1 MATRKENTF
10 PIRGLDLTTPG
21 HQLPSGACRL
31 LWDLVPTGRGEGA
44 VWEVP
49 KVATDTGVE
58 NLLSIGRHTEDRLI
72 GVRADEVVVIDPN
85 SGYAE
90 TQVWSFSSRDSTR
103 RATFAEVQDST
114 LVSIVS
120 GSAPRTPDVTLEVIG
135 TDATRAEWPA
145 LPLVSVTDEALD
157 TGIDDESAFFRGFYG
172 FRVAWELADGTMGPA
187 TPMLWAFS
195 EKFQWQARFEVQRYD
210 TPLPAIWD
218 DRIEHLVLICHPPTY
233 KTEDGAPS
241 RITTRPEHNPGYI
254 VQRQK
259 QYDVGATFSFS
270 ASGEDI
276 RANPTYDG
284 IGLAAH
290 EIRAG
295 TAGSYNQRALLGD
308 VEYDLARPDIK
319 KQLQWDSSEHSGGD
333 DYHVLLRVTI
343 QTQDGDVERLS
354 EPVPYDASS
363 IQSVSLRWGH
373 LTYPD
378 SRAKSYE
385 FFVSSNYNGDIGA
398 ADWEIP
404 SMIGASREFEGL
416 GGSGL
421 AYDGIGADTWDFTN
435 RDGATFELFFQRLF
449 KQSVKA
455 GRFFNGFVGA
465 DYRLHGDA
473 IDPDAGN
480 VATQELTESEIV
492 RFGDI
497 FPPGGAD
504 VEEFSFDI
512 EMEAFVESEA
522 TSASFAEAEVEV
534 EIREKDGTVLDSY
547 SKTINQGGP
556 GTTSA
561 TPTGITFDRSTVG
574 SWSKGDAY
582 DLKFRLRVDLKAQDS
597 SPGNG
602 VAAQSD
608 AYVRIYNGD
617 LSVEK
622 ATNNTTYSPSRSA
635 TQDVNTSRIIWSETN
650 RPIDYPAENLVYAG
664 ERDRVMALAPTGQE
678 VSASQYGE
686 YPLVVF
692 GDSSVRLL
700 RIGQEPFVQG
710 VDVLT
715 VNQGIVGRRAATTVD
730 GRVVAALDGGVYA
743 FSSQLEQPSLSRP
756 LNDVGEEFLQSLGPD
771 VAVGHYKNVER
782 GRNDV
787 WVAAGGR
794 VWNYSIDQGAWSAL
808 RRQRQDFALRPG
820 EEYAARPDGALVR
833 EVAAEGEGQINIQ
846 TAVLQTGPLGM
857 LKRMRQVQVRQP
869 TPLEEVELSLVATDP
884 QREYIKLESATLQ
897 AGQLNGGV
905 VPDAG
910 LGTGF
915 VLDIRGRALTGQSI
929 ESIFVEWDV
938 RNRTIR
944 DHQAHEYPAYLDA
957 PTTTLAQADSD
968 TTLLAKLAESEETTT
983 LVLISTN
990 DL

>member
-1 MATRKENTF
+1 MSDAETI
-10 PIRGLDLTTPG
+10 PIRGLDVATGAHRAAPG
-21 HQLPSGACRL
+21 TCRL
-31 LWDLVPTGRGEGA
+31 LENLVATGPPTA
-44 VWEVP
+44 PPTWEVP
-49 KVATDTGVE
+49 RQPKFLNAGAD
-58 NLLSIGRHTEDRLI
+58 LLSIGRHSDDRLV
-72 GVRADEVVVIDPN
+72 GVRAGEVVVIDPN
-85 SGYAE
+85 DAHSE
-90 TQVWSFSSRDSTR
+90 TQVWSFSSSDATR

-135 TDATRAEWPA
+135 TDATTTEWPE

-157 TGIDDESAFFRGFYG
+157 TGIDDEDAFFRGFYG

-210 TPLPAIWD
+210 TPPPALWD

-284 IGLAAH
+284 IGLTAH

-319 KQLQWDSSEHSGGD
+319 KQLQWDSTEHSGGD

-354 EPVPYDASS
+354 EPIPFDASS

-398 ADWEIP
+398 ADWWIP
-404 SMIGASREFEGL
+404 SMIGASRNFEAL

-455 GRFFNGFVGA
+455 GRFFNGFVGS

-473 IDPDAGN
+473 TDPDAGN

-497 FPPGGAD
+497 FPPGGGD
-504 VEEFSFDI
+504 VEEFSFDV

-561 TPTGITFDRSTVG
+561 TPIGITFDRSTVG
-574 SWSKGDAY
+574 GWAKGDAY
-582 DLKFRLRVDLKAQDS
+582 DLKFRLRVDLKVQDS

-617 LSVEK
+617 LTVGKS
-622 ATNNTTYSPSRSA
+622 TNNTTYSPSRSA

-715 VNQGIVGRRAATTVD
+715 VDQGIVGRRALTPVE
-730 GRVVAALDGGVYA
+730 GSVVAALDTGIFA
-743 FSSQLEQPSLSRP
+743 FTPQTQTPALSAPLHDPNGRVLSR
-756 LNDVGEEFLQSLGPD
+756 LGAD
-771 VAVGHYKNVER
+771 TVLTRHMEIEQ
-782 GRNDV
+782 GRREV
-787 WVAAGGR
+787 WVALDQDVTLCYSLTHQVWSSLRYNRRDWTTLGQTMYGYDPGAGSLFQEEDRIGEPAVR
-794 VWNYSIDQGAWSAL
+794 V
-808 RRQRQDFALRPG
+808 
-820 EEYAARPDGALVR
+820 
-833 EVAAEGEGQINIQ
+833 Q
-846 TAVLQTGPLGM
+846 TAVLPLGDIGA
-857 LKRMRQVQVRQP
+857 LTRVSEVQVREP
-869 TPLEEVELSLVATDP
+869 RPLSALTLTLLGTDPAPSVGVVELA
-884 QREYIKLESATLQ
+884 SATLSGSALDPGLHPEAALAPGFVVDVEGVGDVGAAIEALVVEARPRER
-897 AGQLNGGV
+897 AGRDHRSDYPVAWDPGDESPL
-905 VPDAG
+905 AG
-910 LGTGF
+910 L
-915 VLDIRGRALTGQSI
+915 LNS
-929 ESIFVEWDV
+929 
-938 RNRTIR
+938 
-944 DHQAHEYPAYLDA
+944 
-957 PTTTLAQADSD
+957 
-968 TTLLAKLAESEETTT
+968 
-983 LVLISTN
+983 
-990 DL
+990 